1 MEYLMYSVKD
11 EMTQKFMN
19 PMFVE
24 RDDHAEQ
31 LAIRQ
36 FKTNLNNIK
45 LWKDN
50 PNDFSLY
57 LVGLFDDETGASSTA
72 ITKIISGRSVIDV
85 IPNENRKA

>member
-1 MEYLMYSVKD
+1 MNFNMYSVKD
-11 EMTQKFMN
+11 EMTGKFMN

-24 RDDHAEQ
+24 QEEGADN

-36 FKTNLNNIK
+36 FKSNLNNIP

-57 LVGLFDDETGASSTA
+57 LVGMFSDEEGAMVTPIKKITG
-72 ITKIISGRSVIDV
+72 GRSVV
-85 IPNENRKA
+85 NG